1 MSVSVSVPVSDSP
14 DRPIRLLVV
23 DDHPM
28 VRTGI
33 GAVISGQA
41 DMTLVA
47 EAEDG
52 QEALAMYE
60 RHRPDVTLMDLQM
73 PRMNGMVAMGEIL
86 KRWPSARIVVLTTYR
101 GDVQALRAL
110 KIGAWG
116 YLLKNTL
123 RKELVSAV
131 RDVHA
136 GRRYVAAEV
145 ALELSRRVTD
155 EALSPREVEVLGE
168 VAAGGA
174 NKQVADRLGVSEE
187 TVKTHMKNILVKLG
201 ASDRLQAVVIAMRRG
216 ILNED
221 L

>member
-1 MSVSVSVPVSDSP
+1 MTVPP

-33 GAVISGQA
+33 GAVISGQS

-52 QEALAMYE
+52 LQAVALFE
-60 RHRPDVTLMDLQM
+60 QHRPDVTLMDLQM
-73 PRMNGMVAMGEIL
+73 PNMNGMVAMGEIL
-86 KRWPSARIVVLTTYR
+86 KRWPSARIIVLTTYR

-123 RKELVSAV
+123 RKELVTAV
-131 RDVHA
+131 RDVFA
-136 GRRYVAAEV
+136 GKRYVAAEV

-155 EALSPREVEVLGE
+155 EALSAREVEVLAE

-187 TVKTHMKNILVKLG
+187 TVKSHMKNILVKLG

-216 ILNED
+216 ILSEE

>member
-1 MSVSVSVPVSDSP
+1 MSVSESS

-33 GAVISGQA
+33 GAVISGQP

-52 QEALAMYE
+52 LEAVAMYE

-86 KRWPSARIVVLTTYR
+86 KRWPWARIVVLTTYR

-123 RKELVSAV
+123 RKELVCAV
-131 RDVHA
+131 RDVAA
-136 GRRYVAAEV
+136 GKRYVAAEV

-155 EALSPREVEVLGE
+155 EALSAREVEVLGE

-187 TVKTHMKNILVKLG
+187 TVKSHMKNILVKLG

-216 ILNED
+216 ILNEE

>member
-1 MSVSVSVPVSDSP
+1 MSVSVPVSDSS

-33 GAVISGQA
+33 GAVISGQP

-52 QEALAMYE
+52 LEAVAMYE

-86 KRWPSARIVVLTTYR
+86 KRWPWARIVVLTTYR

-123 RKELVSAV
+123 RKELVCAV
-131 RDVHA
+131 RDVAA
-136 GRRYVAAEV
+136 GKRYVAAEV

-155 EALSPREVEVLGE
+155 EALSAREVEVLGE

-187 TVKTHMKNILVKLG
+187 TVKSHMKNILVKLG

-216 ILNED
+216 ILNEE

>member
-1 MSVSVSVPVSDSP
+1 MSLSP
-14 DRPIRLLVV
+14 EPPIRLLVV

-33 GAVISGQA
+33 GAVISGQP

-52 QEALAMYE
+52 LEAVAMFE

-86 KRWPSARIVVLTTYR
+86 RRWPSARIVVLTTYR

-123 RKELVSAV
+123 RKELVNAV
-131 RDVHA
+131 REVHA

-145 ALELSRRVTD
+145 ALELSRRVAD
-155 EALSPREVEVLGE
+155 EALSAREVEVLAE

-187 TVKTHMKNILVKLG
+187 TVKSHMKNILVKLG

-216 ILNED
+216 ILNEE

>member
-1 MSVSVSVPVSDSP
+1 MSLPP
-14 DRPIRLLVV
+14 ERPIRLLVV

-33 GAVISGQA
+33 GAVVSGQA

-52 QEALAMYE
+52 LEAVAMFD

-110 KIGAWG
+110 KIGASG

-145 ALELSRRVTD
+145 ALELSRRVAD
-155 EALSPREVEVLGE
+155 EALSAREVEVLGE

-187 TVKTHMKNILVKLG
+187 TVKSHMKNILVKLG

-216 ILNED
+216 ILNEE

>member
-1 MSVSVSVPVSDSP
+1 MSVSVPVSDSP

-33 GAVISGQA
+33 GAVISGQP

-52 QEALAMYE
+52 LEAVAMYE

-86 KRWPSARIVVLTTYR
+86 KRWPWARIVVLTTYR

-123 RKELVSAV
+123 RKELVCAV
-131 RDVHA
+131 RDVAA
-136 GRRYVAAEV
+136 GKRYVAAEV

-155 EALSPREVEVLGE
+155 EALSAREVEVLGE

-187 TVKTHMKNILVKLG
+187 TVKSHMKNILVKLG

-216 ILNED
+216 ILNEE

>member
-1 MSVSVSVPVSDSP
+1 MPTTP
-14 DRPIRLLVV
+14 ERPIRLLVV

-28 VRTGI
+28 VRMGI
-33 GAVISGQA
+33 ASMIAGQE

-52 QEALAMYE
+52 LEAVSMFE
-60 RHRPDVTLMDLQM
+60 RHAPDVTLLDLQM
-73 PRMNGMVAMGEIL
+73 PNMNGMVALGGIL

-101 GDVQALRAL
+101 GDVQALTAL
-110 KIGAWG
+110 KLGAWG

-123 RKELVSAV
+123 RKELLGAV

-136 GRRYVAAEV
+136 GKRFVAAEV
-145 ALELSRRVTD
+145 ALELSRRVT
-155 EALSPREVEVLGE
+155 EEPLSSREIEVLGE
-168 VAAGGA
+168 IAAGGG

-187 TVKTHMKNILVKLG
+187 TVKSHVKNILSKLG
-201 ASDRLQAVVIAMRRG
+201 AHDRLQAVVIAMRRG
-216 ILNED
+216 ILSAE

>member
-1 MSVSVSVPVSDSP
+1 MSDPA

-28 VRTGI
+28 VRDGI
-33 GAVISGQA
+33 GAVIAGQP

-52 QEALAMYE
+52 VEAVALFE

-86 KRWPSARIVVLTTYR
+86 ARHRTARIIVLTTYR
-101 GDVQALRAL
+101 GDVQALKAL
-110 KIGAWG
+110 KTGASG
-116 YLLKNTL
+116 YLLKNAL
-123 RKELVSAV
+123 RKQLVTAV

-136 GRRYVAAEV
+136 GRRFVAPEV
-145 ALELSRRVTD
+145 ALELSLRRTD
-155 EALSPREVEVLGE
+155 EELSPREVDVIVQ

-187 TVKTHMKNILVKLG
+187 TVKSHMKNILVKLG

-216 ILNED
+216 ILTEE

>member
-1 MSVSVSVPVSDSP
+1 M
-14 DRPIRLLVV
+14 RLLVV
-23 DDHPM
+23 DDHPI

-33 GAVISGQA
+33 GAVISGQP
-41 DMTLVA
+41 DMTLLA

-52 QEALAMYE
+52 LEAVAMYE

>member
-1 MSVSVSVPVSDSP
+1 MSLSPSVPGSP
-14 DRPIRLLVV
+14 ERPIRLLVV
-23 DDHPM
+23 DDHPI

-33 GAVISGQA
+33 GAVISGQP
-41 DMTLVA
+41 DMTLLA

-52 QEALAMYE
+52 LEAVAMYE

>member
-1 MSVSVSVPVSDSP
+1 MTVSESP

-33 GAVISGQA
+33 GAVIAGQP

-52 QEALAMYE
+52 LEAVAMYE
-60 RHRPDVTLMDLQM
+60 RHRPDVILMDLQM

-86 KRWPSARIVVLTTYR
+86 QRWPWARIVVLTTYR

-123 RKELVSAV
+123 RKELVCAV
-131 RDVHA
+131 RDVAA

-155 EALSPREVEVLGE
+155 EALSAREVEVLGE

-187 TVKTHMKNILVKLG
+187 TVKSHMKNILVKLG

-216 ILNED
+216 ILNEE

>member
-1 MSVSVSVPVSDSP
+1 MSLNPE
-14 DRPIRLLVV
+14 RPIRLLVV

-33 GAVISGQA
+33 GFVISGQP
-41 DMTLVA
+41 DMTLVG

-52 QEALAMYE
+52 VEAVEMYE

-73 PRMNGMVAMGEIL
+73 PRMNGMVAMDAIL
-86 KRWPSARIVVLTTYR
+86 KRHPAARIVVLTTYR

-123 RKELVSAV
+123 RKELVCAV

-145 ALELSRRVTD
+145 ALELSRHVT
-155 EALSPREVEVLGE
+155 EESLSLREIEVLGE

-187 TVKTHMKNILVKLG
+187 TVKSHMKNILVKLG

-216 ILNED
+216 ILSEE

>member
-1 MSVSVSVPVSDSP
+1 MSETT

-28 VRTGI
+28 VRAGI
-33 GAVISGQA
+33 GAVIAGQP
-41 DMTLVA
+41 DMTLVG
-47 EAEDG
+47 EAGDG
-52 QEALAMYE
+52 IEALALFE
-60 RHRPDVTLMDLQM
+60 QHRPDVTLMDLQM
-73 PRMNGMVAMGEIL
+73 PRMNGMAAMGEML
-86 KRWPSARIVVLTTYR
+86 SRDPAARIVVLTTYR

-110 KIGAWG
+110 KIGASG

-123 RKELVSAV
+123 RKELVAAV
-131 RDVHA
+131 RTVHGGKRFIA
-136 GRRYVAAEV
+136 PEV
-145 ALELSRRVTD
+145 AQELSLRLAD
-155 EALSPREVEVLGE
+155 EALSPREVDVITQ

-187 TVKTHMKNILVKLG
+187 TIKTHMKSILVKLG

-216 ILNED
+216 ILNEE

>member
-1 MSVSVSVPVSDSP
+1 MSLPP
-14 DRPIRLLVV
+14 ERPIRLLVV

-33 GAVISGQA
+33 GAVVSGQA
-41 DMTLVA
+41 DMTLVG

-52 QEALAMYE
+52 LEAVTMFE
-60 RHRPDVTLMDLQM
+60 RHRPDITLMDLQM

-86 KRWPSARIVVLTTYR
+86 KRWPAARIVVLTTYR

-136 GRRYVAAEV
+136 GKRYVAAEV
-145 ALELSRRVTD
+145 ALELSRRVAD
-155 EALSPREVEVLGE
+155 EALSAREVEVLGE

-187 TVKTHMKNILVKLG
+187 TVKSHMKNILVKLG